1 MIDILGDLKKNKFT
15 FLTAGF
21 SVFTFLRDVEDVIT
35 HFFQNLKY
43 LLIAFGFLSILL
55 FYNFLKQ
62 RNKDVNENCES
73 KNDITK
79 TKSIATQSNRSVFNT
94 LSLKLAV
101 LFCTAFLVFGVLS
114 VYFIKNYPI
123 YYVKVQVFKSE
134 KEAIAFMNAI
144 NESFSKHSEYKIR
157 ARCLT
162 RSSNPTKFQDGNY
175 LVSLNGGYLSK
186 EKANKSIDRA
196 KLVLDDHFNLYVTKP
211 TRNIS
216 VIKKITYLMEN
227 N

>member
-1 MIDILGDLKKNKFT
+1 MINILGNFQKNKFT

-62 RNKDVNENCES
+62 RNQDINENCES
-73 KNDITK
+73 KKVI
-79 TKSIATQSNRSVFNT
+79 TKSIATQNNRSIFNT

-114 VYFIKNYPI
+114 AYFIKNYPI

-134 KEAIAFMNAI
+134 KEAIALMNKI
-144 NESFSKHSEYKIR
+144 NESFTKHSEYKLR

-162 RSSNPTKFQDGNY
+162 RSSNPTRFTDGNY
-175 LVSLNGGYLSK
+175 MVSLNGGYLSE

-196 KLVLDDHFNLYVTKP
+196 KLVLDDQFNLYVTKP